1 MTRDLSAFP
10 ALALLESRLG
20 PALVAAVVQA
30 FLEDT
35 PDTLRKL
42 QAAGATDRPGD
53 VAMYAHAIAGSA
65 AEMGLEALNAA
76 ARDLERI
83 ARANPSHIAAHLP
96 NVVALCT
103 SGLDSL
109 GRAFADS

>member
-20 PALVAAVVQA
+20 SALVAAIVEA

-35 PDTLRKL
+35 PATLGKL
-42 QAAGATDRPGD
+42 QAAGAAGRASD

-76 ARDLERI
+76 GRQLERI
-83 ARANPSHIAAHLP
+83 ARSDPAQIAAHLP
-96 NVVALCT
+96 GVLALGA

-109 GRAFADS
+109 GRTFADS